1 MMAICL
7 KYKDVMNLPLTERD
21 REILHILIADYI
33 ATADPIGSR
42 TISKKCSGH
51 LSPATIRNVMSD
63 LTEMGLIAQP
73 HTSAGRVPTDAGFRY
88 YVESLLKRRELS
100 EGEMEAIRQKCGG
113 DERGISAVLQR
124 TSRMLAAVSH
134 YVGLVVT
141 PRAERIVFKRI
152 EFVPL
157 SRRRILG
164 ILVSQEGIVENR
176 LLEVSEELSYPE
188 LERIANYCNQVFMGL
203 TLDEALEK
211 VRRELETERA
221 DYDRLLKKAMLFSKQ
236 VLAGVGQAELVVDG
250 EEQLLEE
257 PEFAEA
263 DTFRKLLEALEEK
276 ERMLHVLDRCREG
289 EGVRIFVGAD
299 AEVRGVNGMSI
310 VSAPYFKDG
319 KAVGTLG
326 VIGPMRMDYSNVVP
340 IVDFTAKVLGDVLE
354 T

>member
-1 MMAICL
+1 M
-7 KYKDVMNLPLTERD
+7 DWQLPERD
-21 REILHILIADYI
+21 REILRLLIADYI

-42 TISKKCSGH
+42 TISKKFAGH
-51 LSPATIRNVMSD
+51 LSPATIRNVMAD
-63 LTEMGLIAQP
+63 LTERGLIAQP
-73 HTSAGRVPTDAGFRY
+73 HPSAGRVPTDAGFRY

-100 EGEMEAIRQKCGG
+100 EGEMEAIRQRCGN
-113 DERGISAVLQR
+113 DERGIGAVLQR

-176 LLEVSEELSYPE
+176 LIEVSEELNYRE
-188 LERIANYCNQVFMGL
+188 LDRIANFCNRAFIGL
-203 TLDEALEK
+203 SLDEALEK
-211 VRRELETERA
+211 VRRELEAERA
-221 DYDRLLKKAMLFSKQ
+221 DYDRLLRKAMIFSRQ
-236 VLAGVGQAELVVDG
+236 MLSGVGQAELVVDG
-250 EEQLLEE
+250 EEQLLDE

-263 DTFRKLLEALEEK
+263 EKFRRLLDALEEK
-276 ERMLHVLDRCREG
+276 ERVLHVLDRCREG
-289 EGVRIFVGAD
+289 DGVRIFIGAD
-299 AEVRGVNGMSI
+299 AEVEGVSGLGI

-319 KAVGTLG
+319 NAVGTLG
-326 VIGPMRMDYSNVVP
+326 VIGPVRMDYSRVVP

-354 T
+354 A